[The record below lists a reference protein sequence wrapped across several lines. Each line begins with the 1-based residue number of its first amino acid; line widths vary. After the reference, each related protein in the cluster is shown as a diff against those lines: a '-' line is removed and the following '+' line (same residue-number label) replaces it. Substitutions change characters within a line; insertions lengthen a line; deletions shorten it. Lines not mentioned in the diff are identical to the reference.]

1 MEASTTVLPLSLYAY
16 RIIYEICRKVLN
28 VTCICICAL
37 YIAVPNAEI
46 LNIRTKMRSVNIS
59 SYTQFLRFRPI
70 PDVKNPSESSCC
82 CCSSATAKLVIACW
96 ICTNPSAIYVY
107 IRHPYTHRHWAHLL
121 TRTQTAHTFNIRT
134 LACTIV
140 SSFICKVNKRIGW
153 SDGYYIVELL
163 FFVRFRFALLACLLT
178 YCLSLVIRQEHYTYA

>member
-1 MEASTTVLPLSLYAY
+1 MEASTTVLPLSLYTY
-16 RIIYEICRKVLN
+16 RIIYVICRKVLN

-107 IRHPYTHRHWAHLL
+107 IRHHVHSQALGSF
-121 TRTQTAHTFNIRT
+121 AHTYTNSTHIQHP
-134 LACTIV
+134 
-140 SSFICKVNKRIGW
+140 
-153 SDGYYIVELL
+153 YISVHHRVEFYL
-163 FFVRFRFALLACLLT
+163 
-178 YCLSLVIRQEHYTYA
+178 